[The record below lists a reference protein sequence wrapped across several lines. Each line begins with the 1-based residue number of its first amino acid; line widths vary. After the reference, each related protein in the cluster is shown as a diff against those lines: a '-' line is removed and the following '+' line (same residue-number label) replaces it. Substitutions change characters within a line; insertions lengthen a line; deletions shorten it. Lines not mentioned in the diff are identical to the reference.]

1 MNPKNQIPP
10 DEEERKKAER
20 TKIVIYIIMAIFII
34 LPFVFLLT
42 R

>member
-1 MNPKNQIPP
+1 MTP

-20 TKIVIYIIMAIFII
+20 TKVILYIIMAIFII
-34 LPFVFLLT
+34 LPFVFLFS